1 MRWAVRRP
9 RRDHG
14 RRTPMASSIE
24 REAAQARP
32 RSGPVVRSA
41 RWTLPVVLVGVVLV
55 AMSISGTAVSLPSI
69 GRELDASGSL
79 LNWVVAGYNLAFA
92 AMTLIAGSTA
102 DRIGRR
108 RVFLVS
114 ALVFAVGFLA
124 CAVSPTIL
132 VTDVARIVSG
142 IGGAG
147 IMAAGGAILAATYD
161 GAARNRAFALM
172 GTMAGVGIAVGPTL
186 SGLLVSATGWR
197 GGFAVFTGLALLVA
211 AGATRTQESRS
222 ITTARTDR
230 AGSVLFVAA
239 LTLLMFALLEA
250 PALGWTHPVS
260 LSTGGAGLV
269 LLTVFGFS
277 QRRSAAPVLAPAL
290 VADRR
295 FLGWALASLTT
306 SIGFLGVLVFLPTYL
321 QAAADLSPAAAGV
334 TMLLLTGPVLVMPMA
349 AVALVDK
356 GAPARL
362 LIVVAL
368 LLVVAGNLWLVTLG
382 ARDAVVTVA
391 APLVLIG
398 AGMGVSFGLTD
409 GQAMALVDADDVG
422 MAAGFLN
429 TLRGAAEALV
439 IAAYSASLTGLLS
452 ARLDDAARAA
462 EVGAGRI
469 SDTAPA
475 VELDA
480 FTWSWRLTQLGV
492 GLVCLILSAATV
504 VLIHGRGPLPRRAPG
519 PTQGG

>member
-1 MRWAVRRP
+1 MANSTGRAAARAPQRSRP
-9 RRDHG
+9 G
-14 RRTPMASSIE
+14 QVAP
-24 REAAQARP
+24 
-32 RSGPVVRSA
+32 SA

-55 AMSISGTAVSLPSI
+55 AMSISGTAVALPSM

-92 AMTLIAGSTA
+92 AMTLIAGATA

-114 ALVFAVGFLA
+114 ALVFAAGFLA
-124 CAVSPTIL
+124 SAVSPTIV
-132 VTDVARIVSG
+132 VTDVSRIISG

-147 IMAAGGAILAATYD
+147 IMAAGGAILAATYN

-197 GGFAVFTGLALLVA
+197 GGFAVFSGLALLVVL
-211 AGATRTQESRS
+211 GGTRAQESRS
-222 ITTARTDR
+222 KATARTDR
-230 AGSVLFVAA
+230 AGSVLFIAA

-260 LSTGGAGLV
+260 LSTGGAGL
-269 LLTVFGFS
+269 LLLAVFGFF
-277 QRRSAAPVLAPAL
+277 QRHSAAPVLAPAL
-290 VADRR
+290 VANRR
-295 FLGWALASLTT
+295 FLGWSLATLTT

-334 TMLLLTGPVLVMPMA
+334 TMLLLTGPVLLMPMT
-349 AVALVDK
+349 AVALVNK

-362 LIVVAL
+362 LIVIAL

-382 ARDAVVTVA
+382 AQDAVVAVA

-398 AGMGVSFGLTD
+398 VGMGVSFGLTD
-409 GQAMALVDADDVG
+409 GQAMALVEADDVG

-462 EVGAGRI
+462 EVGAGRL
-469 SDTAPA
+469 SDTAHA
-475 VELDA
+475 AELDA

-492 GLVCLILSAATV
+492 GLFCLALSAAVV
-504 VLIHGRGPLPRRAPG
+504 VLIHSGEPGSRRGPAPSAG
-519 PTQGG
+519 RVK